1 MGKHHRRAMLSQRT
15 VSVKLLHLV
24 LSLMLRLYFNIL
36 DVYFDRNLSGFSD
49 EAMTRAKT
57 AQMKM
62 EHYYK
67 VAVDSAVERNT
78 RCALKRSC
86 MLRSCFS
93 V

>member
-1 MGKHHRRAMLSQRT
+1 MFLVTWLMSKHCLT
-15 VSVKLLHLV
+15 V
-24 LSLMLRLYFNIL
+24 L

-67 VAVDSAVERNT
+67 VAVDSAIERNT
-78 RCALKRSC
+78 RCALKYPCMMCSC
-86 MLRSCFS
+86 SYNRPF
-93 V
+93 